1 METRN
6 TSAIAFYCRAS
17 KKDKQGYSPIEVSVT
32 INKQRV
38 FIYTP
43 RKEKPQT
50 FNKLLKQRTSNEL
63 TTFLMLYREKV
74 NEAMNILL
82 KLNKE
87 ISATEIKKILKGGIG
102 EKTIT
107 IEMVVRE
114 FLTSVGQRTIGLDQ
128 LKRYHQVGD
137 FLIYLFGKGKDV
149 KEITVADMRT
159 IYARIARENKPSTAG
174 GKMAKVKSI
183 FAFALESGYITTTP
197 TIGIK
202 IKKERPKVEYLTSE
216 ELRNIQ
222 TKELHTPRLDAV
234 RDLFLLQCY
243 SGLSFSDLQEMD
255 PNKIETINGASV
267 YKGERKKTKIPFIS
281 VLAPNF
287 LTIIKKYGNRIPK
300 MSNQKNNAYLK
311 EIGVLCG
318 IEKNLHTHLARKT
331 YAHTLIEA
339 GVSMEVIAKCLGHSN
354 TRITEAIYAIPSTER
369 IVNAA
374 NIW

>member
-17 KKDKQGYSPIEVSVT
+17 KKDKQGYSPIEVSIT

-43 RKEKPQT
+43 RKEKPQV
-50 FNKLLKQRTSNEL
+50 FSKLIKQRTSNEL
-63 TTFLMLYREKV
+63 TTFLMLYRDKV
-74 NEAMNILL
+74 NEAMNSLL
-82 KLNKE
+82 KLNKQ
-87 ISATEIKKILKGGIG
+87 ISATEIKKILKDGVG
-102 EKTIT
+102 EKTQT
-107 IEMVVRE
+107 IETVVAE
-114 FLTSVGQRTIGLDQ
+114 FLASVGQRTIGLDH
-128 LKRYHQVGD
+128 LKRYHQVGE
-137 FLIYLFGKGKDV
+137 FLIDFFGKEKDV

-159 IYARIARENKPSTAG
+159 IYARIARQNKPSTAG

-183 FAFALESGYITTTP
+183 FAFALESGYITTNP
-197 TIGIK
+197 TSGIR

-216 ELRNIQ
+216 ELHRIQ

-255 PNKIETINGASV
+255 PAKIETINGASV
-267 YKGERKKTKIPFIS
+267 YKGERKKTKIPFVS
-281 VLAPNF
+281 VLAPPF
-287 LTIIKKYGNRIPK
+287 LTILKKYGNRVPK

-311 EIGVLCG
+311 EIGVLCT

-369 IVNAA
+369 IVTAA